1 MLDHFSFRKVVKY
14 VIYMCSLYLIL
25 KSTVSGECANKIL
38 LITTVATT
46 VFVVLDVICPLVNI
60 CKCSKENED
69 HIQ

>member
-1 MLDHFSFRKVVKY
+1 
-14 VIYMCSLYLIL
+14 MCSLYLIL